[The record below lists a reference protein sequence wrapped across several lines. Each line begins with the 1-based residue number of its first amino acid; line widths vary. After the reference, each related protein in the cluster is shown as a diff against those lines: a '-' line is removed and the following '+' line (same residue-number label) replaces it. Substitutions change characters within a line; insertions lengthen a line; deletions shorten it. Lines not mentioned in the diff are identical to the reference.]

1 MVDFNIQK
9 IEDFLM
15 SAPRYRFVV
24 ITKGFDHSDF
34 QVLDVGNELA
44 CCIKDDVSDKKNLPF
59 IASEKLLKLFDDNI
73 TEHPKFGSY
82 ICLDNT
88 GILFEPALEWEL
100 LRLCSRTLAR
110 HPPQHYLQLTVSRK
124 TRLYLHPSRVFTTS
138 GSLDPYSLAG

>member
-1 MVDFNIQK
+1 MVDFNIKK

-59 IASEKLLKLFDDNI
+59 ISDNKLRKLFDDNI
-73 TEHPKFGSY
+73 SVHPVLGSY
-82 ICLDNT
+82 ICLDNI
-88 GILFEPALEWEL
+88 GILFEPALEFNPTSL
-100 LRLCSRTLAR
+100 LQQLSKKTLLILVWKGAIDKNSLYFLNKGSR
-110 HPPQHYLQLTVSRK
+110 HVINLTEINHII
-124 TRLYLHPSRVFTTS
+124 L
-138 GSLDPYSLAG
+138 

>member
-82 ICLDNT
+82 ICLDNI
-88 GILFEPALEWEL
+88 GILFEPALEFNPTL
-100 LRLCSRTLAR
+100 LLQRLSEKTLLILVWKGAIDKNSLYFLNKGSK
-110 HPPQHYLQLTVSRK
+110 HVINLTEINHII
-124 TRLYLHPSRVFTTS
+124 L
-138 GSLDPYSLAG
+138 

>member
-82 ICLDNT
+82 ICLDNI
-88 GILFEPALEWEL
+88 GILFEPALEFNPTL
-100 LRLCSRTLAR
+100 LLQRLSKKTLLILVWKGAIDKNSLYFLNKGSK
-110 HPPQHYLQLTVSRK
+110 HVINLTEINHII
-124 TRLYLHPSRVFTTS
+124 L
-138 GSLDPYSLAG
+138 

>member
-82 ICLDNT
+82 ICIDNT
-88 GILFEPALEWEL
+88 GILFEPALEFNPTL
-100 LRLCSRTLAR
+100 LLQRLSKKTLLILVWKGAIDKNSLYFLNKGSK
-110 HPPQHYLQLTVSRK
+110 HVIKLTEINHII
-124 TRLYLHPSRVFTTS
+124 L
-138 GSLDPYSLAG
+138 

>member
-82 ICLDNT
+82 ICLDNI
-88 GILFEPALEWEL
+88 GILFEPALEFNPTL
-100 LRLCSRTLAR
+100 LLQRLSKKNTPHSCME
-110 HPPQHYLQLTVSRK
+110 
-124 TRLYLHPSRVFTTS
+124 
-138 GSLDPYSLAG
+138 GCN

>member
-82 ICLDNT
+82 ICLDNI
-88 GILFEPALEWEL
+88 GILFEPALEFNPTSL
-100 LRLCSRTLAR
+100 LQQLSKKTLLILVWKGAIDKNSLYFLNKGSK
-110 HPPQHYLQLTVSRK
+110 HVINLTEINHII
-124 TRLYLHPSRVFTTS
+124 L
-138 GSLDPYSLAG
+138 

>member
-1 MVDFNIQK
+1 MVDFNIKK

-24 ITKGFDHSDF
+24 LSNGFDQLDF
-34 QVLDVGNELA
+34 QVLDVGHELA

-82 ICLDNT
+82 ICIDNT
-88 GILFEPALEWEL
+88 GILFEPALEFNPTSL
-100 LRLCSRTLAR
+100 LQRLSKKTLLILVWKGAIDKNSLYFLNKGSK
-110 HPPQHYLQLTVSRK
+110 HVINLTEINHII
-124 TRLYLHPSRVFTTS
+124 L
-138 GSLDPYSLAG
+138 